1 MHRTNRI
8 AAIVTTLLTM
18 GAAQAQ
24 ASDPVR
30 ASFDRMLDHA
40 ASTGAIAVPATFSAG
55 DDPLMAAMVLP
66 LRAGTAP
73 AQPAWASQDAAGASF
88 ERMLAHLPATHN
100 PARPAAQ
107 ADDPLV
113 AALVEPLRESAAV
126 AGQHRPRQWAQAAH

>member
-1 MHRTNRI
+1 MNRTTRI

-24 ASDPVR
+24 ASDPAR
-30 ASFDRMLDHA
+30 ASFDRMLDHV
-40 ASTGAIAVPATFSAG
+40 ASTGVIAVPATFSAG

-88 ERMLAHLPATHN
+88 ERMLAHLPATHS

-113 AALVEPLRESAAV
+113 AALVELLRESATE
-126 AGQHRPRQWAQAAH
+126 AGQLHRTQLAVVTR

>member
-1 MHRTNRI
+1 MNRTTRI

-24 ASDPVR
+24 ASDPAR
-30 ASFDRMLDHA
+30 ASFDRMLDHV
-40 ASTGAIAVPATFSAG
+40 ASTGVIAVPATFSAG

-88 ERMLAHLPATHN
+88 ERMLAHLPATHS

-113 AALVEPLRESAAV
+113 AALVEPLRESATE
-126 AGQHRPRQWAQAAH
+126 AGQLHRTQLAVVTR